1 MECDRVKLNIKNRS
15 QIVLLAPQFDDLPFQ
30 NVITDRTRHHRLLSN
45 AQQLRGKTYVRDSAI
60 NPWDLSPQGRHVQ
73 PADNAS
79 WHVLMV
85 DHNEQVTGCLRYRKH
100 RRDVAFSEL
109 SLAKAAVSNS
119 CNYGGLVRDAVQA
132 QIWTAVQRQL
142 AYVELGGWA
151 ISEAL
156 RFSGDAVRMVLMVYA
171 LAELTGGA
179 LAVTTATRRHNSAS
193 ILKRMGGRPLSADGL
208 ELPPYFD
215 PRYGCEME
223 LLEFDSTAPNPQFR
237 SLIDGHRDASSNL
250 PVILSDHRAQRSSA
264 AHLESSHLTGRL
276 VGGLQGPQQQGK
288 WAYLN

>member
-1 MECDRVKLNIKNRS
+1 VKLNIKNRS
-15 QIVLLAPQFDDLPFQ
+15 RIVLLAPQFDDLPFQ
-30 NVITDRTRHHRLLSN
+30 NVITDGTRHRRLLSN
-45 AQQLRGKTYVRDSAI
+45 AQQLRGKAYLRDSAI
-60 NPWDLSPQGRHVQ
+60 NPWDLSPQGRHIQ

-85 DHNEQVTGCLRYRKH
+85 DHNDQVTGCLRYRKH

-132 QIWTAVQRQL
+132 QIWTAVQREL

-156 RFSGDAVRMVLMVYA
+156 RFSGDAVRMVLTVYA

-193 ILKRMGGRPLSADGL
+193 ILKRMGGRPLRADGL

-250 PVILSDHRAQRSSA
+250 PVILSDV
-264 AHLESSHLTGRL
+264 AHLESSHLTGPL
-276 VGGLQGPQQQGK
+276 VGSPQGPQQQGSR
-288 WAYLN
+288 AYVN